1 MAQDPTGEDVV
12 DEVAQAAATDTV
24 APPEVIVDEASKTTK
39 EEVIKTKE
47 ATDED
52 VLNKKDA
59 EREAEK
65 EVDEEVAKN
74 EPEKEAEQEKEV
86 EKEAEMEKDDVDDSV
101 EKMTEDKIP
110 KDEDKIAEASKDV
123 KTRFEL
129 MESKLKV
136 TELDLSM
143 KITMVEGNLGQK
155 IDANSTRLSS
165 VEETLAGLL
174 KVQQEQNETNKAL
187 MIS

>member
-1 MAQDPTGEDVV
+1 DQNLKGDICLSVQKLAKQMSLVVKDVNIL
-12 DEVAQAAATDTV
+12 AR
-24 APPEVIVDEASKTTK
+24 
-39 EEVIKTKE
+39 VIKDDIPRSIQVN
-47 ATDED
+47 TDH
-52 VLNKKDA
+52 
-59 EREAEK
+59 
-65 EVDEEVAKN
+65 
-74 EPEKEAEQEKEV
+74 
-86 EKEAEMEKDDVDDSV
+86 
-101 EKMTEDKIP
+101 I
-110 KDEDKIAEASKDV
+110 EDKIAEASKDV
-123 KTRFEL
+123 KTCFEL

-187 MIS
+187 TDFLISNKGEGSG